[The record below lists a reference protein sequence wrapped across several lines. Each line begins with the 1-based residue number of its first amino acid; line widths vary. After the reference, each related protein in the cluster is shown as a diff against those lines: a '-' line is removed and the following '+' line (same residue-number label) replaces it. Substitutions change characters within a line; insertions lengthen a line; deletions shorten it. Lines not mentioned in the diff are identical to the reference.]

1 MDKYSV
7 YITPSSSQTVLSLR
21 LRRNEILKGV
31 LPPPPAVRHERAAQV
46 LLAGLSQWLDARLRV
61 VLCADEQE
69 TSFCLGLTDE
79 LGRGDA
85 SVYYAVEIPH
95 RSSPWV
101 PASKTAVERELG
113 RLRRS
118 R

>member
-1 MDKYSV
+1 MDEYSV
-7 YITPSSSQTVLSLR
+7 YITPSSRGTVLSLR
-21 LRRNEILKGV
+21 LGRNEILRGV
-31 LPPPPAVRHERAAQV
+31 LPPPAAVRHERAVQV
-46 LLAGLSQWLDARLRV
+46 LLAGLSQWLGTRLRV

-69 TSFCLGLTDE
+69 ISFCLGLTDE

-85 SVYYAVEIPH
+85 CEYYAVEVPH
-95 RSSPWV
+95 RCPYR
-101 PASKTAVERELG
+101 PASKTAAERELG